1 VNKLSIHSYCF
12 IPSWTTQD
20 GARAVEKAAAAG
32 FGHVVVPMK
41 DHAVIDPP
49 AIAKMFEA
57 AGLRPVTTATQRPEA
72 NIASTDRAVW
82 KAGLERHRASLRLAR
97 DMGAFHVGGIIY
109 TLFAKAAGP
118 ATSENFKASAEALAI
133 LADEA
138 ASFGLRLAL
147 EIVNRYENNL
157 INTVDQAVAM
167 LRLIGKKNVHL
178 HLDTFHMNIEEA
190 DPLAALEKAL
200 PYLAYFELDQ
210 NDRGPVDR
218 GVIDFVPYLERLKA
232 AGYDDLVGVE
242 AFSSAVSGP
251 EVAAGVGA
259 WRNLFD
265 DGDVVARSTMKVLE
279 RAGWPR

>member
-1 VNKLSIHSYCF
+1 VNKLSIHSYCY
-12 IPSWTTQD
+12 IPSWTTEQ
-20 GARAVEKAAAAG
+20 GTRAVAKAAAAG

-49 AIAKMFEA
+49 AIARMFEA
-57 AGLRPVTTATQRPEA
+57 AGLRPVSTATLRPEA
-72 NIASTDRAVW
+72 NIASTDRDIW
-82 KAGLERHRASLRLAR
+82 KAGLERHRVSLRLAR
-97 DMGAFHVGGIIY
+97 DMGALHMGGIIY
-109 TLFAKAAGP
+109 TLFAKASGP
-118 ATSENFKASAEALAI
+118 ASPDSFKASAEALAI

-138 ASFGLRLAL
+138 AGFGMRLAL

-157 INTVDQAVAM
+157 INTVDQGLAM
-167 LRLIGKKNVHL
+167 LRLIGKSNVHL

-190 DPLAALEKAL
+190 DPLAALERAL
-200 PYLAYFELDQ
+200 PHLAYFELDQ

-218 GVIDFVPYLERLKA
+218 GTIDFRPQLALLKA
-232 AGYDDLVGVE
+232 AGYDDLIGVE

-265 DGDVVARSTMKVLE
+265 DGDEVARSTMTVMR
-279 RAGWPR
+279 RAGWLP